1 MASSSHVQQRL
12 VLDVPREHLHEL
24 RIDARPPYRERM
36 ADDPHHQTRNPQLQA
51 QSHGGGQRAVG
62 NGDRARRTAQQDGFG
77 QRTMQRHLEAAG
89 ELIGRTHT
97 TAPPEKLKKD
107 RKNEDAANAM
117 DRPKTIWTSL
127 RKPPDVS
134 PKASAR
140 PVAMMMMTA
149 TMRAT
154 GPWMEWRMADRKSVV

>member
-1 MASSSHVQQRL
+1 
-12 VLDVPREHLHEL
+12 
-24 RIDARPPYRERM
+24 
-36 ADDPHHQTRNPQLQA
+36 
-51 QSHGGGQRAVG
+51 
-62 NGDRARRTAQQDGFG
+62 
-77 QRTMQRHLEAAG
+77 MQRHLEAAG

-154 GPWMEWRMADRKSVV
+154 GPWMESRMACSGPSQGMLEPAACAVPVASRTTTASSKIERAQV

>member
-1 MASSSHVQQRL
+1 MIR
-12 VLDVPREHLHEL
+12 
-24 RIDARPPYRERM
+24 RPPRS
-36 ADDPHHQTRNPQLQA
+36 TRTDTLFPYTTLFR
-51 QSHGGGQRAVG
+51 S
-62 NGDRARRTAQQDGFG
+62 
-77 QRTMQRHLEAAG
+77 TMQRHLEAAG

-140 PVAMMMMTA
+140 PVAMMMMTEIG
-149 TMRAT
+149 RAH
-154 GPWMEWRMADRKSVV
+154 V